1 MPYFLQWRDDSAVA
15 RSVADAP
22 GNQGEGSLNAP
33 TVGWLR
39 TRELVWR
46 RWGMSKVA
54 PLVEVYTAQQMLDLR
69 QSL

>member
-15 RSVADAP
+15 RIVADAP
-22 GNQGEGSLNAP
+22 GNQGESSLNAP

-39 TRELVWR
+39 TQELGWR
-46 RWGMSKVA
+46 WWGRLKVA
-54 PLVEVYTAQQMLDLR
+54 PLVEVYTAQQILDLR